1 MKLTLALEARTLM
14 RDLNSDV
21 VVLAGT
27 REVRIVNSTRE
38 AETELESGF
47 RPAVVLMGPGVRAP
61 VREEFAIRMGTR
73 PSQAKIPV
81 LAVSGS
87 PDQLRLTLVSAHEE
101 AEYPGPDQL
110 ADVMMVLDELASELC
125 ALERWRRRDGE
136 FAMQP
141 V

>member
-1 MKLTLALEARTLM
+1 MM
-14 RDLNSDV
+14 GDLRSDV

-27 REVRIVNSTRE
+27 REVRIVGSPRE
-38 AETELESGF
+38 AQTELDAGF

-61 VREEFAIRMGTR
+61 AREEFAIRMGAR
-73 PSQAKIPV
+73 PSQARIPV

-87 PDQLRLTLVSAHEE
+87 SDQLRLTLVSAAQD

-110 ADVMMVLDELASELC
+110 ADVMMVLEELASELC

-136 FAMQP
+136 YAMRA

>member
-1 MKLTLALEARTLM
+1 MLVLDARALMT
-14 RDLNSDV
+14 DLRNDV

-27 REVRIVNSTRE
+27 REVRIVGSTVE
-38 AETELESGF
+38 AESELASGF
-47 RPAVVLMGPGVRAP
+47 RPAVVLMGPGVRARA
-61 VREEFAIRMGTR
+61 REEFAVKLGNR

-81 LAVSGS
+81 LAVSGTA
-87 PDQLRLTLVSAHEE
+87 DKLRLTLVSTDTDA
-101 AEYPGPDQL
+101 PNPDAL

-136 FAMQP
+136 FAMRP

>member
-1 MKLTLALEARTLM
+1 MLALETGTLM
-14 RDLNSDV
+14 RDLKSDV

-27 REVRIVNSTRE
+27 REVRIVGSTHE

-73 PSQAKIPV
+73 PSQARIPV

-87 PDQLRLTLVSAHEE
+87 PERLRLTLVSAHEE
-101 AEYPGPDQL
+101 AAYPGPDQL

-136 FAMQP
+136 FGMQP

>member
-1 MKLTLALEARTLM
+1 VQCMLGLDERTLM
-14 RDLNSDV
+14 RDLKSDV

-27 REVRIVNSTRE
+27 REVRIVGSTRE

-61 VREEFAIRMGTR
+61 VREEFAVRMGTR
-73 PSQAKIPV
+73 PSQANIPV
-81 LAVSGS
+81 LAVSGTH
-87 PDQLRLTLVSAHEE
+87 DQLRLTLVNAHEDGG
-101 AEYPGPDQL
+101 YPEPDQL
-110 ADVMMVLDELASELC
+110 ADVMMVLEELASELC

-136 FAMQP
+136 FAMRP

>member
-1 MKLTLALEARTLM
+1 MLALDTGALM
-14 RDLNSDV
+14 RDLRSDV

-27 REVRIVNSTRE
+27 REVRIVGSTRE

-61 VREEFAIRMGTR
+61 VREEFAIRMGTH
-73 PSQAKIPV
+73 PSQARIPV

-87 PDQLRLTLVSAHEE
+87 PDQLRLTLVSSHGE

-136 FAMQP
+136 FAMRP

>member
-1 MKLTLALEARTLM
+1 M
-14 RDLNSDV
+14 RELRNDV

-27 REVRIVNSTRE
+27 REVRIVGSTHE
-38 AETELESGF
+38 AETELASGF

-61 VREEFAIRMGTR
+61 VREEFACRMGKR
-73 PSQAKIPV
+73 PSQARIPV
-81 LAVSGS
+81 LAVSGTA
-87 PDQLRLTLVSAHEE
+87 DKLRLTLVNTQEHGE
-101 AEYPGPDQL
+101 PNPDEL

-136 FAMQP
+136 FAMRP

>member
-1 MKLTLALEARTLM
+1 M
-14 RDLNSDV
+14 RDLKNDV

-27 REVRIVNSTRE
+27 REVRIVGSTRE
-38 AETELESGF
+38 AESELESGF

-61 VREEFAIRMGTR
+61 VREEFAIRMGAR

-87 PDQLRLTLVSAHEE
+87 PDRLRLTLVSAHDG

-110 ADVMMVLDELASELC
+110 ADVMMVLEELASELC

-136 FAMQP
+136 FSMRP

>member
-1 MKLTLALEARTLM
+1 M
-14 RDLNSDV
+14 RDLASDV

-27 REVRIVNSTRE
+27 REVRIVGSTRE

-47 RPAVVLMGPGVRAP
+47 RPAVVLMGPGVRGPA
-61 VREEFAIRMGTR
+61 REAFAIRMGTH
-73 PSQAKIPV
+73 PAQARIPV

-87 PDQLRLTLVSAHEE
+87 PDQLRLTLVSAHDE

-110 ADVMMVLDELASELC
+110 ADVMMVLEELASELC

-136 FAMQP
+136 FATRP
-141 V
+141 S

>member
-1 MKLTLALEARTLM
+1 MLALETRTLM
-14 RDLNSDV
+14 RDLKSDV

-27 REVRIVNSTRE
+27 REVRIVGSTHE
-38 AETELESGF
+38 AETELASGF

-61 VREEFAIRMGTR
+61 VREEFASRMGTR
-73 PSQAKIPV
+73 PSQARIPV

-87 PDQLRLTLVSAHEE
+87 PERLRLTLVSAHDD
-101 AEYPGPDQL
+101 AEYPSPDQL
-110 ADVMMVLDELASELC
+110 AEVMMVLDELASELC

-136 FAMQP
+136 FAMRP